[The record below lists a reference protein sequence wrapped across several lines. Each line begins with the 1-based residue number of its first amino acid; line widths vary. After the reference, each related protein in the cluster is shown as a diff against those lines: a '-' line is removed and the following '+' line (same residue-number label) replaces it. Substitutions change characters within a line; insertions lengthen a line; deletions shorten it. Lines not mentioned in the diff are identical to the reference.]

1 MRRKAFTMLE
11 LIFVIVI
18 IGIIAKFGVEMLV
31 KAYDNYLFS
40 TVQNRLEQS
49 TGFALQE
56 IANRLSYRIKPS
68 VIVRDKANHDFTS
81 DYTSLADANSSLGSN
96 AILEWIGYD
105 DAGFR
110 GSYNGTWNAPDW
122 SGFIDVNNPAHTS
135 SILISPETNTTAEND
150 VIKALSGGSADINT
164 SAIYFIGSNTNIHGF
179 GWGGAIKNQQQVMH
193 PIESN
198 ATNID
203 ILQSNPSKFPSPSD
217 FNGTRVYEF
226 YQLAWSAYA
235 LVYSDA
241 NASQNVGYIQKL
253 DNNNS
258 NNLFGNVLP
267 HGLKAGTGNGEW
279 QETSVNHYVVHISG
293 KNIPFK
299 YDPTNGTFTCS
310 TTAQTTGTIC
320 KGLTK

>member
-1 MRRKAFTMLE
+1 MRRKAFTMME

-31 KAYDNYLFS
+31 KAYDNYVFS

-68 VIVRDKANHDFTS
+68 VIVRDKANNNFTS
-81 DYTSLADANSSLGSN
+81 NYTSLADASPNLGSN

-110 GSYNGTWNAPDW
+110 GSYNGSWSAPDW
-122 SGFIDVNNPAHTS
+122 SGFIDVNNPSHTS
-135 SILISPETNTTAEND
+135 SILISPETNTTAENS
-150 VIKALSGGSADINT
+150 VIEALSGGSADINT

-179 GWGGAIKNQQQVMH
+179 GWGGAITNQQQVMH

-198 ATNID
+198 ATNVD
-203 ILQSNPSKFPSPSD
+203 ILQSKFPSPND
-217 FNGTRVYEF
+217 FNGTSVYEF

-235 LVYSDA
+235 LVYSGT
-241 NASQNVGYIQKL
+241 NASQHVGYIQKL
-253 DNNNS
+253 DDDNS
-258 NNLFGNVLP
+258 SDLFANVLP
-267 HGLKAGTGNGEW
+267 HGLQGGTNNGQW
-279 QETSVNHYVVHISG
+279 QETSVNHYIVHIRG
-293 KNIPFK
+293 KSVPFT
-299 YDPTNGTFTCS
+299 YNPSNGTFTCD
-310 TTAQTTGTIC
+310 TTAATTGTIC
-320 KGLTK
+320 KGLIK

>member
-1 MRRKAFTMLE
+1 MKRRAFTMME

-49 TGFALQE
+49 TSFALQE

-68 VIVRDKANHDFTS
+68 VIVRDKSNANFTS
-81 DYTSLADANSSLGSN
+81 NYTSLANANPSLGSN

-105 DAGFR
+105 DAGFK
-110 GSYNGTWNAPDW
+110 GSYNGSWNAPDW
-122 SGFIDVNNPAHTS
+122 SGFIDVDNPAHTS
-135 SILISPETNTTAEND
+135 SILISPETNTTAENN
-150 VIKALSGGSADINT
+150 VIQALSAGSADIND
-164 SAIYFIGSNTNIHGF
+164 SAIYFIGSNFNIKGF
-179 GWGGAIKNQQQVMH
+179 GWGGAITNQQEAMH

-203 ILQSNPSKFPSPSD
+203 ILQSKYPYPND
-217 FNGTRVYEF
+217 FNGTDVYEF

-235 LVYSDA
+235 LVYSGT
-241 NASQNVGYIQKL
+241 NASQSVAYVQKL

-258 NNLFGNVLP
+258 NDLFGNVLP
-267 HGLKAGTGNGEW
+267 HGLKAGTDNGQW

-293 KNIPFK
+293 KNVAFTYNPA
-299 YDPTNGTFTCS
+299 NGTFTCNTS
-310 TTAQTTGTIC
+310 SATTGTIC
-320 KGLTK
+320 KGLIK